1 MPMGDVVYESEVRVE
16 RDNGPVRRAYLPA
29 QTQPVYYGTHGPVAA
44 HYGTPPGQFP
54 EHATTLDHIVGA
66 AAG

>member
-1 MPMGDVVYESEVRVE
+1 MPMGDVVYVSEVRVE